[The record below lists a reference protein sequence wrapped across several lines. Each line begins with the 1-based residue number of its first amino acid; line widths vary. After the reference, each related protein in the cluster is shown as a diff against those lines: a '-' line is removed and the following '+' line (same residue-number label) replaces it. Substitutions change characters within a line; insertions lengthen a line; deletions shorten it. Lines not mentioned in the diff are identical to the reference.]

1 MLGIFLPG
9 EVEYIAAK
17 IGIDRDCFIEKYCN
31 VIKKN
36 NNEIHLLKLGICP
49 FLDTNYK
56 CELEKFNAKLV
67 ICMLYPVWICRSNGR
82 TEIIVDRELCPM
94 ADKIPESFK
103 QQAIALYEELR
114 SSLPIEWLE
123 LESEVDD
130 GLFDYNK
137 LNTLRNKTIVT
148 LEELESCKK

>member
-1 MLGIFLPG
+1 
-9 EVEYIAAK
+9 
-17 IGIDRDCFIEKYCN
+17 
-31 VIKKN
+31 
-36 NNEIHLLKLGICP
+36 
-49 FLDTNYK
+49 
-56 CELEKFNAKLV
+56 
-67 ICMLYPVWICRSNGR
+67 
-82 TEIIVDRELCPM
+82 M